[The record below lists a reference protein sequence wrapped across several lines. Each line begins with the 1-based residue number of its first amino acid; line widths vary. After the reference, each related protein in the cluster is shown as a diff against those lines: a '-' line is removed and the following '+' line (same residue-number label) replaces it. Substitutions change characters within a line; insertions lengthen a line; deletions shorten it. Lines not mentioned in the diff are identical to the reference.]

1 MFHSKPLGLNI
12 KNYIQDFLEKKISPF
27 EII

>member
-1 MFHSKPLGLNI
+1 MFHSKLLGLNI
-12 KNYIQDFLEKKISPF
+12 KNYIQDFLEKKISPL